1 MQRVALTLGDQASCS
16 CRFLHFAGGDFVLLM
31 FGLAVSIPLMIFGS
45 TLMIKLMERYPW
57 IVPAGAALIGWVAGE
72 TIVGDHSLMHITA
85 QFPAIKYIAAA
96 IGAALVLGVGMWL
109 KKRGTASSACKAE
122 QAASAAR
129 HASRQ

>member
-1 MQRVALTLGDQASCS
+1 MQLPL
-16 CRFLHFAGGDFVLLM
+16 LHFAGGDFVLLR

-96 IGAALVLGVGMWL
+96 ISAALVLGVGMWL
-109 KKRGTASSACKAE
+109 KKRDTASSACKAV

>member
-1 MQRVALTLGDQASCS
+1 MQLPL
-16 CRFLHFAGGDFVLLM
+16 LHFAGGDFVLLM

-72 TIVGDHSLMHITA
+72 TIVGDHSLAHITA

-96 IGAALVLGVGMWL
+96 IGAALVLGVGMGMGL
-109 KKRGTASSACKAE
+109 KRRH
-122 QAASAAR
+122 QAATTKTVAAPQT
-129 HASRQ
+129 SKS